1 MVRATATV
9 VKRMFGDAYPPGWT
23 ATTVGYWCDYVDDEL
38 DEYELSTSS
47 AGAINLANLL
57 VYRRVEHA
65 IWMSAGGPMT
75 GQQEPKI
82 WTEDLLELRRRLAD
96 EGTYEFVTV
105 VDTVNDGD
113 RT

>member
-9 VKRMFGDAYPPGWT
+9 VKRMFGDTFPPGWT
-23 ATTVGYWCDYVDDEL
+23 ATTVGYWCDYTDDEL

-47 AGAINLANLL
+47 AGAVLLANLL
-57 VYRRVEHA
+57 TFKRVKNA
-65 IWMSAGGPMT
+65 IKAAAG
-75 GQQEPKI
+75 EPEETI
-82 WTEDLLELRRRLAD
+82 WTEDLLELRRRLAE